1 MCPEVGLWG
10 HFPRAVRGKR
20 TSPLPTHP
28 SVCLTIHP
36 CLAAPPNQ
44 HATTPIHPPSPKFAT
59 LLLTWG
65 LSGGVHPTAA
75 SVPPRRRV
83 SGEGTAP
90 SPAATAGLGRAPGCG
105 VTPLVPIPATPK
117 HPEVAIS
124 VPVLVPVP
132 GRPLRTGVP
141 LASVFSLQPFVCVAA
156 WRRTGRPHGARP
168 SPPPSSS
175 SPPIPASPA
184 AISQRRPRSLSTS
197 WRTGVGGNKEPRPA
211 LVPPALAS
219 PRPLLPCPRV
229 RSLLGPQPRG
239 QAAALPPVPPLALG
253 ARPAPLW
260 GPVGSP
266 RVSTRAW
273 GEMVCVWHCRHS
285 WGSLCA
291 HTCEMGA
298 CTHVVTHTHAQMAAS
313 TSDTLHTARVTPL
326 TRGTLHARV

>member
-1 MCPEVGLWG
+1 MPFGAREQA
-10 HFPRAVRGKR
+10 PY
-20 TSPLPTHP
+20 PPIHP
-28 SVCLTIHP
+28 SVRPSIPALLPHQTSMP
-36 CLAAPPNQ
+36 RPQSTLPPPNL
-44 HATTPIHPPSPKFAT
+44 PPYSSRGGSP
-59 LLLTWG
+59 
-65 LSGGVHPTAA
+65 GGVHPTEAC
-75 SVPPRRRV
+75 VPPRRRV
-83 SGEGTAP
+83 SGEGTSP

-124 VPVLVPVP
+124 VPVLVPMP

-175 SPPIPASPA
+175 SSSPPIPASPA

-211 LVPPALAS
+211 PVPPALAS
-219 PRPLLPCPRV
+219 PSPLLPCPRV

-239 QAAALPPVPPLALG
+239 QAAALHPVPPLALG
-253 ARPAPLW
+253 DRPAPLR

-266 RVSTRAW
+266 RVLTHAW
-273 GEMVCVWHCRHS
+273 GQMVC
-285 WGSLCA
+285 A
-291 HTCEMGA
+291 HACVALRALVGQFV
-298 CTHVVTHTHAQMAAS
+298 CTHV
-313 TSDTLHTARVTPL
+313 
-326 TRGTLHARV
+326 